1 MSPTPGS
8 PLRHPLQ
15 LPSQGGTLRFAAVTA
30 SRLIMVFAL
39 GGLVGWPAVA
49 EPVPQE
55 PPTEPSTAATS
66 PTETSPE
73 QPSAPR
79 EVAGETVWIP
89 GGETSEGFNLKPIP
103 LPDGGGL
110 EEAVR
115 RQLQNVAEEMTTFLT
130 AGEATRNELGEAYG
144 ETGQV
149 FHAYGF
155 SDAAEPCY
163 ENAMLMLPGD
173 PRWPHLL
180 GYLHQQAGDMEKARQ
195 RYGQALE
202 SVDDLLAT
210 RLRLV
215 EIDLQEDR
223 LDAAER
229 TLQEI
234 LRDHPTHLA
243 ARALMA
249 EVDLA
254 KADFDAA
261 IAGFEAVLAE
271 APGANRYHYSLALA
285 YRDNRNMEKAK
296 YHMSQ
301 RGEVGLSLGDTLVE
315 GLEDRKRGERVFL
328 LRGRRAFAA
337 GRFGEA
343 ADAFAQAV
351 AAEPTSARSRVNLGT
366 ALAADGKTGEAIEQF
381 RIVLELEPDNA
392 TAHYNLGRLL
402 AVGDRPQ
409 DALPHYRFAVEADVE
424 DVEAKMLLANLLR
437 RIGQPGESLEV
448 YRQLVELAPTSE
460 EIRLR
465 LAGVLVDLG
474 QYAQAAEALEAALA
488 EMPQEGRLLVAM
500 TRLLSSSPDLE
511 LRDGER
517 ALELARSIWQASSSA
532 SHAELM
538 ASAYGELQRC
548 DEAAAWQQVAND
560 MARGD
565 TEASPEQQ
573 AAAQQKLDYYKQA
586 RPCRPPA

>member
-1 MSPTPGS
+1 MSPFPKS
-8 PLRHPLQ
+8 PMQRPLVATRPW
-15 LPSQGGTLRFAAVTA
+15 LWIAF
-30 SRLIMVFAL
+30 
-39 GGLVGWPAVA
+39 GLVFTLTWLVGPAPLA
-49 EPVPQE
+49 EAMPQ
-55 PPTEPSTAATS
+55 STDPASTDPASTDPAS
-66 PTETSPE
+66 TD
-73 QPSAPR
+73 QR
-79 EVAGETVWIP
+79 VDGEMAWIP
-89 GGETSEGFNLKPIP
+89 GGETSEGFTLKPIP
-103 LPDGGGL
+103 LPDGEGL

-115 RQLQNVAEEMTTFLT
+115 RQLQTLAEDMTKFLT

-155 SDAAEPCY
+155 SDAAAPCY
-163 ENAMLMLPGD
+163 ENAMMMLPGD

-180 GYLHQQAGDMEKARQ
+180 GYLDQQAGDMEAARA

-202 SVDDLLAT
+202 ASGDLLAT

-223 LDAAER
+223 LEAAER
-229 TLQEI
+229 TLQDI
-234 LRDHPTHLA
+234 LQRHPDHLA

-249 EVDLA
+249 EVHLA

-343 ADAFAQAV
+343 AEAFAQAV

-366 ALAADGKTGEAIEQF
+366 ALAADGKAGEAIEQF

-402 AVGDRPQ
+402 AVSERPQ
-409 DALPHYRFAVEADVE
+409 DALPHFRYAVEADAE
-424 DVEAKMLLANLLR
+424 DMEAKMLLAKLLR
-437 RIGQPGESLEV
+437 RVGQPGDALVV
-448 YRQLVELAPTSE
+448 YRQLVDLAPTSE
-460 EIRLR
+460 EVRLR
-465 LAGVLVDLG
+465 LAGVLVDLER
-474 QYAQAAEALEAALA
+474 YAEAVSALEAALV

-500 TRLLSSSPDLE
+500 ARLLASSPDLQA
-511 LRDGER
+511 RDGER
-517 ALELARSIWQASSSA
+517 ALELARSIWQANSSA
-532 SHAELM
+532 AHAELM
-538 ASAYGELQRC
+538 AAAYGEMQRC
-548 DEAAAWQQVAND
+548 DEAAAWQQVAID

-565 TEASPEQQ
+565 AGASPEQQ
-573 AAAQQKLDYYKQA
+573 AAGQRKLEHYKGA
-586 RPCRPPA
+586 RPCRPPS